1 MSYYIREKEVLILMK
16 LNFVKVNP
24 TENMTIFILD
34 PLPRSIY
41 PEVANK
47 LMNYN
52 NLHAEQV
59 GFIERPNLNGSCS
72 RLHMMG
78 GEFCGNASRA
88 FAAVMVQ
95 KGYSTFELKDG
106 KHIVPFESSAVE
118 QILYGEVKQLTNNNF
133 EVKVKIPLHKSI
145 NPIEINYN
153 GVDYSGLLVE
163 FDGIAHVVISTGNDI
178 PGEELLLKLV
188 KELSP
193 LPYSAL
199 GIMFYNEEED
209 FMTPLVYVKNTG
221 SIIWER
227 GCGTGTAALGVVL
240 SSKFRSSIDK
250 KVKQPGGNIDVLTT
264 VKNGLIEDIYLKGNV
279 NIVAEGEVYI

>member
-1 MSYYIREKEVLILMK
+1 MK
-16 LNFVKVNP
+16 LNFIKVNP

-34 PLPRSIY
+34 SLPRSIY

-59 GFIERPNLNGSCS
+59 GFIERPNLPGSCS

-95 KGYSTFELKDG
+95 RNYSSFELKDG
-106 KHIVPFESSAVE
+106 KYIVPFEASGVE
-118 QILYGEVKQLTNNNF
+118 QILYGEVRPLTNNTF
-133 EVKVKIPLHKSI
+133 EVKVKIPLHKSVS
-145 NPIEINYN
+145 PIEINYN
-153 GVDYSGLLVE
+153 ETDYNGLIVE
-163 FDGIAHVVISTGNDI
+163 FDGIAHVVISTGHDL
-178 PGEELLLKLV
+178 PGEGLILKLV
-188 KELSP
+188 EKLSP

-199 GIMFYNEEED
+199 GIMFYNEEKD
-209 FMTPLVYVKNTG
+209 FITPLVYVKDTA
-221 SIIWER
+221 SIVWER

-240 SSKFRSSIDK
+240 SLKSHNSIDK
-250 KVKQPGGNIDVLTT
+250 KVNQPGGTIDVITN
-264 VKNGLIEDIYLKGNV
+264 VRNGRIEDIYLKGNV
-279 NIVAEGEVYI
+279 SIVAEGEVYI

>member
-1 MSYYIREKEVLILMK
+1 MK
-16 LNFVKVNP
+16 LNFIKVNP

-59 GFIERPNLNGSCS
+59 GFIERPNLPGSCS
-72 RLHMMG
+72 RLYMMG

-88 FAAVMVQ
+88 FAAIMVQ
-95 KGYSTFELKDG
+95 KGYSSFDLKDG
-106 KHIVPFESSAVE
+106 RYIVPFESSAVE
-118 QILYGEVKQLTNNNF
+118 QILYSEVKQLTDNTF

-145 NPIEINYN
+145 NPIKTNYN
-153 GVDYSGLLVE
+153 GIDYSGILVE
-163 FDGIAHVVISTGNDI
+163 FDGIANAVISTGNDI
-178 PGEELLLKLV
+178 PGEGLLLKIV
-188 KELSP
+188 EELSP

-209 FMTPLVYVKNTG
+209 FITPLVYVKSTG
-221 SIIWER
+221 SLVWER

-240 SSKFRSSIDK
+240 SSKSHSSIDK
-250 KVKQPGGNIDVLTT
+250 KVKQPGGNIDVFTT
-264 VKNGLIEDIYLKGNV
+264 VKNGRIEDIYLKGNV
-279 NIVAEGEVYI
+279 SIVAEGEVYI

>member
-1 MSYYIREKEVLILMK
+1 MK
-16 LNFVKVNP
+16 LNFIKVNP

-34 PLPRSIY
+34 PLPRSMY

-59 GFIERPNLNGSCS
+59 GFIERPNLPESCS

-88 FAAVMVQ
+88 FAAIMVQ
-95 KGYSTFELKDG
+95 RGYSSFELENDKY
-106 KHIVPFESSAVE
+106 IVPFEASGVE
-118 QILYGEVKQLTNNNF
+118 QILYGEVRQLTDNSF

-145 NPIEINYN
+145 SSVEINYN
-153 GVDYSGLLVE
+153 GIDYKGFIVE
-163 FDGIAHVVISTGNDI
+163 FDGIAHAVISTGNDL
-178 PGEELLLKLV
+178 PGEGLLLKLV
-188 KELSP
+188 EELSP
-193 LPYSAL
+193 LSYSAL
-199 GIMFYNEEED
+199 GIMFYNEEKD
-209 FMTPLVYVKNTG
+209 FITPLVYVKDTG

-240 SSKFRSSIDK
+240 SLKSHNSIDK
-250 KVKQPGGNIDVLTT
+250 KVNQPGGTIDVLTN
-264 VKNGLIEDIYLKGNV
+264 VRNGQIEDIYLKGDV
-279 NIVAEGEVYI
+279 TIVAEGEVYI

>member
-1 MSYYIREKEVLILMK
+1 MK
-16 LNFVKVNP
+16 LNFIKVNP

-59 GFIERPNLNGSCS
+59 GFIERPNLIGSCS

-95 KGYSTFELKDG
+95 KGYSHFELKDG
-106 KHIVPFESSAVE
+106 KYIVPFESSSVD
-118 QILYGEVKQLTNNNF
+118 QVLYNEVKQLTDNTF

-145 NPIEINYN
+145 NAIKTNYN
-153 GVDYSGLLVE
+153 GIDYSGLLVE
-163 FDGIAHVVISTGNDI
+163 FDGIAHVVISTGHDI
-178 PGEELLLKLV
+178 SGEGLLLKLV
-188 KELSP
+188 EELSP
-193 LPYSAL
+193 LPYGAL

-209 FMTPLVYVKNTG
+209 FITPLVYVKNTG
-221 SIIWER
+221 SLVWER

-240 SSKFRSSIDK
+240 ALKSNSSIDK
-250 KVKQPGGNIDVLTT
+250 KVKQPGGNIDVIIT
-264 VKNGLIEDIYLKGNV
+264 VDNGQIEDIYLKGNV
-279 NIVAEGEVYI
+279 SIVAEGEVYI